1 MRPVIYVHGYGST
14 GNTET
19 AKNLRATFVGDFD
32 VISPTY
38 DCSNPRAA
46 RDQLTSLVESLKQ
59 DKPIIVG
66 TSLGGFFANLVA
78 RLCDIPVIAVN
89 PSTQPSGS
97 LHKYGENAEALAG
110 YQELEEQERSQETLP
125 RRIVILGSRDDVVNP
140 HTNGARLT
148 GNTET
153 VWLDMGHRIEPVFY
167 GTIANFVRKL
177 A

>member
-14 GNTET
+14 GNTDT
-19 AKNLRATFVGDFD
+19 AKNLRTTFIGEFD

-38 DCSNPRAA
+38 DCSSPLAA
-46 RDQLTSLVESLKQ
+46 RDQLMSLVESLKQ
-59 DKPIIVG
+59 DRPIIVG

-89 PSTQPSGS
+89 PSTRPSGS
-97 LHKYGENAEALAG
+97 LHKYGESADALAG
-110 YQELEEQERSQETLP
+110 YRQLEAQERSQVTSP
-125 RRIVILGSRDDVVNP
+125 RRIVLLGTRDDVVNP
-140 HTNGARLT
+140 HTNGALLT

-153 VWLDMGHRIEPVFY
+153 VWLDMGHRIEPAFY
-167 GTIANFVRKL
+167 KTIADLVRKL